1 VAAAEPE
8 ETPSRDGEPDR
19 EAKPDPKQKMPSRAE
34 GDAEGDTDGATE
46 GEAPSST
53 EEQAEPAEVDT
64 DKPEPGP
71 GPDPGLSKAK
81 LLEQALALSPGNTQ
95 PVYSESEIVS
105 VFHDLQRDGLLD
117 VAFVTVEGAQGR
129 NVSLEELSRMNRL
142 FDTQVV
148 YPGFYIEVYT
158 QAAGGTV
165 SQFHT
170 FYLGKKAVF
179 RGFDTVPLLDGQALP
194 VALSAVFYGR
204 QGQERNWATFGSK
217 GEVSLFI
224 IEDTPAVQN
233 AVLDVDND
241 GYTDVLEYRTTFEE
255 GRGYE
260 TFVTWYRWGESSFVQ
275 YATTNVVRNLNRF
288 MKDARSTLMNRDWK
302 GFLDLALK
310 REVRKAKRERIAKE
324 PTGLIREVLEPLERS
339 EVDAA
344 RGGANG
350 QASQGSPAEGA
361 DEAFGFL
368 AKDAE
373 MLDVVFPDILENPFP
388 DIGKETHFVAPVRVV
403 CCGGDTRYFSMEIV
417 MKRNPF
423 SEQQF
428 FVRVRGK

>member
-1 VAAAEPE
+1 
-8 ETPSRDGEPDR
+8 
-19 EAKPDPKQKMPSRAE
+19 
-34 GDAEGDTDGATE
+34 
-46 GEAPSST
+46 
-53 EEQAEPAEVDT
+53 VD
-64 DKPEPGP
+64 D
-71 GPDPGLSKAK
+71 
-81 LLEQALALSPGNTQ
+81 
-95 PVYSESEIVS
+95 
-105 VFHDLQRDGLLD
+105 
-117 VAFVTVEGAQGR
+117 
-129 NVSLEELSRMNRL
+129 
-142 FDTQVV
+142 
-148 YPGFYIEVYT
+148 
-158 QAAGGTV
+158 
-165 SQFHT
+165 
-170 FYLGKKAVF
+170 
-179 RGFDTVPLLDGQALP
+179 QALP

-204 QGQERNWATFGSK
+204 QGQERNWATFASK

-275 YATTNVVRNLNRF
+275 HATTNVVRNLNRF

-310 REVRKAKRERIAKE
+310 NEVRKARRERIAKE
-324 PTGLIREVLEPLERS
+324 PTALIREVLEPLERG

-344 RGGANG
+344 REGANG
-350 QASQGSPAEGA
+350 DASQDSPAEGA

-403 CCGGDTRYFSMEIV
+403 CCGGHTRYFSMEIV